1 MKPMLL
7 GFAIFALLALTNPST
22 SAHLAAVEDMVM
34 AAMPPTVGIWG
45 GVGRSLIQ
53 GMLPSRDNYFVIS
66 LTIIRGE
73 IIGIG
78 VLGNVFI
85 LGAFK
90 KEIATLTN

>member
-1 MKPMLL
+1 M
-7 GFAIFALLALTNPST
+7 T
-22 SAHLAAVEDMVM
+22 S
-34 AAMPPTVGIWG
+34 MPPTVGIWG
-45 GVGRSLIQ
+45 GVGRTFIRN
-53 GMLPSRDNYFVIS
+53 MLPQVISRDNYFVV
-66 LTIIRGE
+66 LVATMRGE